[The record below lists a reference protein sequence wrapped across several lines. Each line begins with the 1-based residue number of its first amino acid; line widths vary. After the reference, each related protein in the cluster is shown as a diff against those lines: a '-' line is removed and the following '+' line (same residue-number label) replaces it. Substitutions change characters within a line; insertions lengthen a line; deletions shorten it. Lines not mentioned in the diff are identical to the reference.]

1 MKLSIKPTAKKMLKF
16 GSGGLLT
23 YSIKIVL
30 TYLFTE
36 FINLSYYISYLCTL
50 VIILI
55 FSFFYHVIITFQ
67 IKKILLSHFI
77 KFNITSLFI
86 YFIDAILVWSVTE
99 ILKIHYIYSI
109 SIITIL
115 LFFVKFILF
124 DKLIFYV
131 RQNE

>member
-1 MKLSIKPTAKKMLKF
+1 MLKF